1 MPLHFTKILL
11 ASLFLSAGFAL
22 FLFSYTNSPIAWSAV
37 PLTLAIVTV
46 SLIHFQ
52 RVITEKQ
59 ALFYKQLAQKNEK
72 NLDITEPLGLTDLI
86 KPIFEKSISPEIIN
100 DLINKLSTGETLVD
114 KELWKNIPE
123 AVTHK
128 VENYLKQ
135 TCQGIQTV
143 DEVILSI
150 QSADFGNELT
160 LKRSQAELSQAYESI
175 QQISDMMLKMRAQGA
190 DRKTVVNYLT
200 QYLQDNKHFE
210 TVWCGWEEN
219 AFDKKDS
226 EYLNKTGCDNQG
238 RFLPICSFSEKNVI
252 VEELVD
258 FDVPGLGDFYLQP
271 KEKQEAQV
279 IAPYLYSVDGHEI
292 LMTTYS
298 MPIMEG
304 DKVLGVVG
312 IDISLMDKLSEL
324 SDNLPDQASN
334 TVKNS
339 VDAMLTLK
347 SALSEVNRVLFYM
360 ANGEFKS
367 QIERELPG
375 DLNSLKEAVNRSTT
389 DLHSAFSEI
398 NRTMNAFSN
407 GDLTQT
413 TQGHYQGDLA
423 LLTSDINRA
432 VDNLH
437 GIIVQAAVTSDQVV
451 ESIQKMQIDNQT
463 LDQRT
468 KQQATS
474 IIKTASSMKELTQT
488 INNTAEDSNSATELG
503 GQVKNHVE
511 KGSEIVSNTLDSMTE
526 ISQAS
531 EKISDF
537 VQLIESIAFQTNL
550 LALNAAVE
558 AARAG
563 EHGRGFA
570 VVAGEVRNLAQKSA
584 EASTEIKKL
593 VDQNLAIVKQGQ
605 NYTNESAK
613 AFSEINLTINPLVD
627 IVSDINI
634 AAKQEMAS
642 IEQVNMAI
650 SQLDQFTQ
658 DNAKLS
664 GETAKLGHTM
674 SDRATELKT
683 AISSIKL

>member
-1 MPLHFTKILL
+1 MPLHFTKTLL
-11 ASLFLSAGFAL
+11 ASLFLSSGFAL

-52 RVITEKQ
+52 RVITEEQ
-59 ALFYKQLAQKNEK
+59 ALFYEQLAQKNEK
-72 NLDITEPLGLTDLI
+72 NQDITEPLGLTDLI
-86 KPIFEKSISPEIIN
+86 KPIFQKSISPEIIN

-128 VENYLKQ
+128 VESYLKQ

-210 TVWCGWEEN
+210 TVWCGWEVN

-226 EYLNKTGCDNQG
+226 EYSNKTGCDNQG

-258 FDVPGLGDFYLQP
+258 FDVPGLGDFYLLP

-432 VDNLH
+432 VNNLH

-488 INNTAEDSNSATELG
+488 INNTAEDSSSATELG
-503 GQVKNHVE
+503 SQVKNHVE